1 MQTSKVKGY
10 VKNSALNINRQK
22 NKTNNKKV
30 VKNIKNK
37 IVTHFTIKPIVI
49 CIKNELILNNILLLR
64 LQI

>member
-10 VKNSALNINRQK
+10 VKNSGLNINRPK

-49 CIKNELILNNILLLR
+49 CIKK
-64 LQI
+64 